1 MKINSYDSRFG
12 SIQRLYTSKGQS
24 IIKNAHIAVVGIGG
38 VGSWAAESIARSG
51 VGKITLMDM
60 DDICYTNIGRQ
71 IHALSSNAGQF
82 KVSAMK
88 QRILDIN
95 PDCEVNAI
103 EDFFTPSSMD
113 LFFENKYDYVIEA
126 IDSVKNKALLISEC
140 FNRNIPIITCGGAA
154 GKVDPSKVT
163 ITDLNKTKN
172 DPLLSRMRKV
182 LRKEHDFE
190 QYKSRKYGIPCVFSI
205 EFSRYFENDNL
216 CEKPSGPTSA
226 RINCHQGM
234 GTCSFITGT
243 FGLLQASYVL
253 NDLVGEFN
261 EKV

>member
-1 MKINSYDSRFG
+1 MKNNSYDSRFG
-12 SIQRLYTSKGQS
+12 SIQRLYTTKGQS
-24 IIKNAHIAVVGIGG
+24 IIKNAHVAIVGIGG

-103 EDFFTPSSMD
+103 EDFFTESSMEN
-113 LFFENKYDYVIEA
+113 FFSYKYDYVIEA
-126 IDSVKNKALLISEC
+126 IDSVNNKALLIAQC
-140 FNRNIPIITCGGAA
+140 YHRKIPIITCGGAA
-154 GKVDPSKVT
+154 GKVDPSKVL
-163 ITDLNKTKN
+163 ISDLNKTKN

-182 LRKEHDFE
+182 LRKKHDFE
-190 QYKSRKYGIPCVFSI
+190 QYKSRKYGIPCVFSL
-205 EFSRYFENDNL
+205 EFSRYYNEDNL
-216 CEKPSGPTSA
+216 CDRPTGPESA

-243 FGLLQASYVL
+243 YGLVQASYVL
-253 NDLVGEFN
+253 NDLVGEFDD
-261 EKV
+261 